1 MKNGLN
7 KMSKIALGT
16 VQFGV
21 DYGVNT
27 DNGKVPYN
35 EVIKIL
41 NIARSNNIKLLDT
54 APSYGFSEEV
64 LGKVG
69 IQDFEVVTK
78 TRSFNKNIISSEEI
92 QFLNNDFNQSL
103 KLLSKKSIYGI
114 LIHNPSDL
122 LKPGSEKIFEYLQEL
137 KKQGLISKIG
147 VSVYTYEQFQKVNE
161 YFDVDLIQ
169 LPLSILDRR
178 LVHSGVLNKIYKKG
192 IEIHARSIFL
202 QGLLLMSQ
210 KTRPKKFDQW
220 RVLWSIWD
228 EWLNDNHLSPLEAS
242 IRYAISLP
250 QISKVLVGVDSSEQ
264 LRNIISVSDGVL
276 PEIPR
281 DFFTDDINLLN
292 PSNWNNL

>member
-21 DYGVNT
+21 DYGVNAAT
-27 DNGKVPYN
+27 GKVPYN

-276 PEIPR
+276 PEIPH

>member
-1 MKNGLN
+1 
-7 KMSKIALGT
+7 MSKIALGT

-21 DYGVNT
+21 DYGVNAAT
-27 DNGKVPYN
+27 GKVPYN

-276 PEIPR
+276 PEIPH

>member
-21 DYGVNT
+21 DYGVNAAT
-27 DNGKVPYN
+27 GKVPYN

-264 LRNIISVSDGVL
+264 LLNIISVSDGVL
-276 PEIPR
+276 PEIPH